1 MNLSSESRVLLA
13 ECCTHAPLKEDI
25 GREKIQRML
34 KKKYGETQ
42 KVTAVSGTDYPKDLT
57 PYDLI
62 IQCGACMFNRK
73 YVLHRIQQAKNQGV
87 AMTNYGVAIAQLK
100 GILDKIVC

>member
-1 MNLSSESRVLLA
+1 MLHP
-13 ECCTHAPLKEDI
+13 CTTE
-25 GREKIQRML
+25 RRYRQR
-34 KKKYGETQ
+34 KDPADVEEKYGETLE
-42 KVTAVSGTDYPKDLT
+42 VTVVSGTDYPKDLT

-73 YVLHRIQQAKNQGV
+73 YVLHRIQQAKDQGV